1 MSEHTFD
8 LTANTSVR
16 LLTAGKYCDRDI
28 VIHVVEAPDTGPI
41 VAKIGSTEYRRV
53 KTALEEA
60 QSGQIVLMTADSDE
74 TGAFLHIP
82 KGVTLDLAGHTLT
95 AASMAVYPTAIIAD
109 GASGASNGGVL
120 NVPNGALSFG
130 DATVDKLPF
139 WISDRGYVFVH
150 ITDHASIRNA
160 KQTSFLFAFWD
171 EFDPLPD
178 ETSVQGLLADG
189 GADNGLTFHAKVRL
203 ANNTTNPVM
212 NFTYSDTLVAR
223 VYGQNQMF
231 SLNVTGVGAYPTAEA
246 HDEVWSDTGAKWVG
260 GVVTWTRPEETT
272 EETT

>member
-41 VAKIGSTEYRRV
+41 VAKIGDTEYRRV
-53 KTALEEA
+53 KTALEAA
-60 QSGQIVLMTADSDE
+60 QSGQTVLMIADSDE

-82 KGVTLDLAGHTLT
+82 RGVTLDLAGHTLT

-109 GASGASNGGVL
+109 GASGASNGGVV
-120 NVPNGALSFG
+120 NVPNGELSFA

-139 WISDRGYVFVH
+139 WISDRGYAFVH
-150 ITDHASIRNA
+150 IVSHAGFVNSTE
-160 KQTSFLFAFWD
+160 KSFKYWFWD
-171 EFDPLPD
+171 EFYALPD
-178 ETSVQGLLADG
+178 GTSVEGLLADG
-189 GADNGLTFHAKVRL
+189 GADNGLSFHGYAKLIGGVNPIASFTFSETNVEKVY
-203 ANNTTNPVM
+203 A
-212 NFTYSDTLVAR
+212 
-223 VYGQNQMF
+223 QNQSF
-231 SLNVTGVGAYPTAEA
+231 ALSLTNVGSYSSVDV

-260 GVVTWTRPEETT
+260 PVQTWTKPEETT
-272 EETT
+272 EETE

>member
-41 VAKIGSTEYRRV
+41 VAKIGDTEYRRV

-60 QSGQIVLMTADSDE
+60 QSGQTVLMIADSDE

-109 GASGASNGGVL
+109 GSSGASNGGVV
-120 NVPNGALSFG
+120 NVPNGALSFS

-160 KQTSFLFAFWD
+160 TQTSFLFAFWN

-178 ETSVQGLLADG
+178 ETSLEGLLADG
-189 GADNGLTFHAKVRL
+189 GADNGLTFHGDAKLIGGV
-203 ANNTTNPVM
+203 NPIAG
-212 NFTYSDTLVAR
+212 FTFSDTNVAK
-223 VYGQNQMF
+223 VYGQNQSF
-231 SLNVTGVGAYPTAEA
+231 VLSLTNVGSYPSADV